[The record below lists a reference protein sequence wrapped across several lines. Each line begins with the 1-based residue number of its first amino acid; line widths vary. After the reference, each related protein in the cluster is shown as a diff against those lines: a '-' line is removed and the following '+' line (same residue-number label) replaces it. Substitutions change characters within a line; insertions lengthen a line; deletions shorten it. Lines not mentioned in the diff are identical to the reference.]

1 MEKKIITFFTILI
14 VLVALPYCIY
24 TVYINHQDDLYK
36 TLTEF
41 DSYTT
46 INKDY
51 DIKVMK
57 YQGVSGEE
65 VYNFKV
71 YVVRK
76 SDGEVKFIR
85 NVKVSAYGTEFKCTE
100 DKKHTSY
107 DVDVI
112 ISSSSNSDKD
122 AFTVDLENMIVK
134 GQRVRAVF

>member
-1 MEKKIITFFTILI
+1 MEKKIITFFTIII

-24 TVYINHQDDLYK
+24 TVYINHQDDLFK
-36 TLTEF
+36 TLSEY

-46 INKDY
+46 IDKEY
-51 DIKVMK
+51 EIKVMK

-76 SDGEVKFIR
+76 SDNVIKFIR
-85 NVKVSAYGTEFKCTE
+85 NVKVSAYGTEVKCTE

-107 DVDVI
+107 DVDVL
-112 ISSSSNSDKD
+112 ISSTSNKD

>member
-1 MEKKIITFFTILI
+1 MEKKIITFLTIVI

-24 TVYINHQDDLYK
+24 TVYINHQDDLFK
-36 TLTEF
+36 TLTEY

-46 INKDY
+46 LDKGY
-51 DIKVMK
+51 DIKFMK

-76 SDGEVKFIR
+76 SDNEVKFIR
-85 NVKVSAYGTEFKCTE
+85 NVKISSYSTEIKCTE

-107 DVDVI
+107 DVDVL
-112 ISSSSNSDKD
+112 ISSASNKD